1 MARDPS
7 AEGTGRKGTSLYDKT
22 FSSLLNLTQLRTL
35 KYQNF
40 DLAPPSGKKIS
51 LNQFFGYFVTY
62 EEINEKITN
71 FTDKIIIVSRFLY
84 FFLHFST
91 NCII

>member
-22 FSSLLNLTQLRTL
+22 FCSLLNLTQLRTL

-40 DLAPPSGKKIS
+40 DLAPPSGKK
-51 LNQFFGYFVTY
+51 NQLKSVFWIFRDLRRNLRENY
-62 EEINEKITN
+62 EFYGQN
-71 FTDKIIIVSRFLY
+71 
-84 FFLHFST
+84 H
-91 NCII
+91 NCF